1 MTTNPVRIVRAIICS
16 AGVFAA
22 VAIVGGMSILNY
34 RFASKLTDD
43 PLDQIVY
50 GLMAVAIVVV
60 GTIIWL
66 MIEAAWAK
74 RARATAAF
82 LAFAGVVFA
91 SWALT
96 MSAGHIGSNRLT
108 ANSTAH
114 FDGGRVAALQNDE
127 KRIQAELVSLGGYR
141 DAGRIE
147 ADLKIMRDSF
157 AWVQTDG
164 CKAQKSAS
172 QRKFCKAYADRQG
185 ELSTAKRAGQ
195 LATEVKTVQ
204 AQIASLGAHKVG
216 DGQAKVLSGIILAS
230 NTSNDAAEDQV
241 SRYLSLAQAVVSLFA
256 ELTIVRIL
264 IMLFGWKPEDL
275 VGGISNTLQAATDTA
290 PAAPVKDRWLSTH
303 LIRTAEGIQ
312 PRTAVV
318 A

>member
-1 MTTNPVRIVRAIICS
+1 MTTNPVRIVRNIICA

-22 VAIVGGMSILNY
+22 TAIVGGMSILNY

-43 PLDQIVY
+43 TVDQVVY

-60 GTIIWL
+60 GTIVWL
-66 MIEAAWAK
+66 LIEAAWAK
-74 RARATAAF
+74 RNRKTAAF
-82 LAFAGVVFA
+82 LSLAGIVFAG
-91 SWALT
+91 WALT
-96 MSAGHIGSNRLT
+96 MSAGHIGSNRLMS
-108 ANSTAH
+108 NSTAH
-114 FDGGRVAALQNDE
+114 FDGARVVALQNDE

-147 ADLKIMRDSF
+147 ADLRIMRDSF
-157 AWVQTDG
+157 AWVQTDS
-164 CKAQKSAS
+164 CKTQKSAS
-172 QRKFCKAYADRQG
+172 HRKFCKTYADRQG

-195 LATEVKTVQ
+195 LSSEVKTVQ

-230 NTSNDAAEDQV
+230 NTTEAAEDQV
-241 SRYLSLAQAVVSLFA
+241 SRYLSLAQAIVSLFA

-275 VGGISNTLQAATDTA
+275 VGGISSTIKAATE
-290 PAAPVKDRWLSTH
+290 AAPVNVQERWLATH
-303 LIRTAEGIQ
+303 HIRTPEGIQ
-312 PRTAVV
+312 PRTAVM

>member
-1 MTTNPVRIVRAIICS
+1 
-16 AGVFAA
+16 
-22 VAIVGGMSILNY
+22 
-34 RFASKLTDD
+34 
-43 PLDQIVY
+43 
-50 GLMAVAIVVV
+50 MAVAIVVV

-108 ANSTAH
+108 ANSGAH
-114 FDGGRVAALQNDE
+114 FDAGRSTALIANE
-127 KRIQAELVSLGGYR
+127 KALQAELIALGGYR

-157 AWVQTDG
+157 TWVQTDG
-164 CKAQKSAS
+164 CKTQKNNN
-172 QRKFCKAYADRQG
+172 QRKFCKSYADRSG
-185 ELSTAKRAGQ
+185 ELSTAKQAHKINAD
-195 LATEVKTVQ
+195 LKTVQ
-204 AQIASLGAHKVG
+204 AKIETLGSHKVG
-216 DGQAKVLSGIILAS
+216 DGQAKVLAGIILAS
-230 NTSNDAAEDQV
+230 NTTEGAEDQA

-264 IMLFGWKPEDL
+264 IMLFGWRPEDL
-275 VGGISNTLQAATDTA
+275 VGGISSTIKAATDTA